1 MAFLTGLVLIDA
13 PASALNNAGRAE
25 ESRTENAIAVKFIRS
40 RQGAFPY
47 VSAQAF
53 RYWLRTTLEQT
64 PELKWKS
71 APIFRETKIAYT
83 DANPLDYWDDD
94 LFGYMRAPSKKAGAA
109 EKRKEDATRATETP
123 TSTEITRVSPFRVST
138 LLSIAPVSVTSDF
151 GTMTRHEGDPVP
163 HEHQFYHTVLKGL
176 VSLNLHTAG
185 TFSYLNRTGYRNL
198 DDNRVELAKKRQLEH
213 LNGNEKSYRLPRE
226 QRVERVGALLRAL
239 GVICGGAKL
248 ALHYTDVTPVVFVG
262 MITKGG
268 NNPLQYLIGAD
279 DKGQPRV
286 NADAVQQSLAAWR
299 DQILSKLYVGWV
311 QGFCDAEMAGF
322 QNELKK
328 FNDGKQPERAL
339 RVEFGHPRNILE
351 QMAKDLSDQSN
362 AEWLG

>member
-1 MAFLTGLVLIDA
+1 MAFLTGLLLIDA
-13 PASALNNAGRAE
+13 PASALNNAGRPEDA
-25 ESRTENAIAVKFIRS
+25 RTANPTAIQFIRT
-40 RQGAFPY
+40 RPGHLPY
-47 VSAQAF
+47 LSTPAVP
-53 RYWLRTTLEQT
+53 YPPPNNPEQT
-64 PELKWKS
+64 PELNWRS
-71 APIFRETKIAYT
+71 APVRKESENLAYT
-83 DANPLDYWDDD
+83 DGNPIEWWDDD
-94 LFGYMRAPSKKAGAA
+94 LFGYMRAPGDQEGRKWATPISAA
-109 EKRKEDATRATETP
+109 QKGRKP
-123 TSTEITRVSPFRVST
+123 VITRVSPFRVST
-138 LLSIAPVSVTSDF
+138 LISLAPVISIPSDY
-151 GTMTRHEGDPVP
+151 GSMTRGHEGDPVL
-163 HEHQFYHTVLKGL
+163 HEHQFCRAVLKGL
-176 VSLNLHTAG
+176 VSLNLRDAG
-185 TFSYLNRTGYRNL
+185 TFSYADRTGYRNL

-226 QRVERVGALLRAL
+226 QRVERVVALLRAL

-268 NNPLQYLIGAD
+268 NNPLQYLIGSD

-328 FNDGKQPERAL
+328 FNEGKEPERSL
-339 RVEFGHPRNILE
+339 PVEFGHPRNILE
-351 QMAKDLSDQSN
+351 QMANDLSDQSN